1 MFNLYH
7 PQGTFLKKYFE
18 LKHLIMTEGVASE
31 HVCACVCVHVCVCM
45 CVCACVCVGVCVW
58 ECGVHIGNSILYTET
73 PVLALVFTFQMVLK
87 LNFLQQL
94 VTMTILVKSDTQ

>member
-31 HVCACVCVHVCVCM
+31 HVCACVCVCMCACVCACVCM
-45 CVCACVCVGVCVW
+45 CVCACACVCVHVCVGVW
-58 ECGVHIGNSILYTET
+58 GAYR
-73 PVLALVFTFQMVLK
+73 
-87 LNFLQQL
+87 
-94 VTMTILVKSDTQ
+94 